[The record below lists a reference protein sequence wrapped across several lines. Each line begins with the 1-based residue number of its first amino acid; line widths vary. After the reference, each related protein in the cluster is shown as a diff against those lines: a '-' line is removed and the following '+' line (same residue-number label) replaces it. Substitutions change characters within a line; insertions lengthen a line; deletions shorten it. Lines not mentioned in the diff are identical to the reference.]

1 MTSDRVLKLFL
12 VATVLVAAWYAGRE
26 AAPGLAITVATVGL
40 AATFWRPVLGIPVA
54 LAMAAA
60 AVYVPGVAIGALV
73 LVVLLA
79 IIAAFV
85 NAALKNAAL
94 GRAPTRRASVSPAD
108 GLLYFG
114 SSVDGG
120 GFDGGGCERRRLLA
134 RGRAFGD
141 RHIWPSRSSA
151 DASRVRHARRW
162 PPTGRLPT
170 SRGASAALSTVRARR
185 CRAGGS

>member
-1 MTSDRVLKLFL
+1 MTSDRVLKLFI

-26 AAPGLAITVATVGL
+26 AAPGMAITVATVGL

-54 LAMAAA
+54 VAMVAAV
-60 AVYVPGVAIGALV
+60 VYVPGVAIGAMV

-85 NAALKNAAL
+85 KAALKNAAL
-94 GRAPTRRASVSPAD
+94 GSGPARRGSVTPGD

-120 GFDGGGCERRRLLA
+120 ASTAASATAASNRRLPA
-134 RGRAFGD
+134 R
-141 RHIWPSRSSA
+141 
-151 DASRVRHARRW
+151 
-162 PPTGRLPT
+162 
-170 SRGASAALSTVRARR
+170 
-185 CRAGGS
+185 

>member
-1 MTSDRVLKLFL
+1 MTSDRVLKLFI

-26 AAPGLAITVATVGL
+26 AAPGMAITVATVGL

-54 LAMAAA
+54 VAMVAAV
-60 AVYVPGVAIGALV
+60 VYVPGVAIGAMV

-85 NAALKNAAL
+85 KAALKPAAL
-94 GRAPTRRASVSPAD
+94 GLGPVRRSSVTPGD

-120 GFDGGGCERRRLLA
+120 GFDGGGC
-134 RGRAFGD
+134 D
-141 RHIWPSRSSA
+141 
-151 DASRVRHARRW
+151 
-162 PPTGRLPT
+162 
-170 SRGASAALSTVRARR
+170 
-185 CRAGGS
+185 GGF